1 MNFTLGKDIDWHFVY
16 FLLLSFY
23 HSSPSVIIYCCPSS
37 SCSQSWPSRS
47 IPSLPFPHFL
57 FWTLVFLTVDS
68 LDGEFYLSQLSHVAF
83 FFFLRIVI
91 CFLILATIPPLKLHI
106 GSPGASE
113 STFFFFCM
121 IGTNDDFFLREAPLV
136 PGTLLCEGSEQWGLE
151 LWAFAWL

>member
-23 HSSPSVIIYCCPSS
+23 HSSPSVIIFCCPSS

-106 GSPGASE
+106 GSPGASD
-113 STFFFFCM
+113 STFFFFVWLALMM
-121 IGTNDDFFLREAPLV
+121 ISSFVR
-136 PGTLLCEGSEQWGLE
+136 LLWSLGHFSVKGVSSGV
-151 LWAFAWL
+151 

>member
-1 MNFTLGKDIDWHFVY
+1 MPGASQVA
-16 FLLLSFY
+16 LLVKNPPANAGELRDSG
-23 HSSPSVIIYCCPSS
+23 S
-37 SCSQSWPSRS
+37 
-47 IPSLPFPHFL
+47 
-57 FWTLVFLTVDS
+57 VFLTVDS

-106 GSPGASE
+106 GSPGASD